1 MRVFSNS
8 IPKGGTHLI
17 LKLVTLLNYPE
28 APNRLWLGAAL
39 VRSWPSTLRKIM
51 KGSYSSRTVVI
62 GSESPVII
70 GSNWLESRLNKIP
83 AGCSFGGHCIYS
95 EELARIMKKT
105 DTKVVCIL
113 RDPRAIAYSHLQY
126 MKTYKNHFYYK
137 EYMSLPSD
145 SDRLLLT
152 INGGL
157 LGKHKIESINN
168 RYKAFLNWKNDES
181 ALMVKFEDLVGPKG
195 GGTQSRQMDAIVRV
209 AEHIDVSADGH
220 ALQTVANNLHGNSTG
235 LTKSS
240 SFRMGRV
247 DSWMTE
253 LDSKTIRLIEKNT
266 ENILTDMGY

>member
-1 MRVFSNS
+1 
-8 IPKGGTHLI
+8 
-17 LKLVTLLNYPE
+17 
-28 APNRLWLGAAL
+28 
-39 VRSWPSTLRKIM
+39 
-51 KGSYSSRTVVI
+51 
-62 GSESPVII
+62 
-70 GSNWLESRLNKIP
+70 
-83 AGCSFGGHCIYS
+83 
-95 EELARIMKKT
+95 
-105 DTKVVCIL
+105 
-113 RDPRAIAYSHLQY
+113 
-126 MKTYKNHFYYK
+126 
-137 EYMSLPSD
+137 MSLPSD